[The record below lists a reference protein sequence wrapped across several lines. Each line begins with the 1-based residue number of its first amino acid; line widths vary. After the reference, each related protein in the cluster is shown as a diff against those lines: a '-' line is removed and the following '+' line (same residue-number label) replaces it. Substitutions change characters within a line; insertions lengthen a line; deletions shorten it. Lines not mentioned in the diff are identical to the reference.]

1 MVEAGGGG
9 GEKRGWGG
17 TCNGVGPSLTQP
29 IVKG

>member
-1 MVEAGGGG
+1 MVEGG